1 MDNSYQKTSTQQ
13 LPQHGKNIKRKGLQK
28 LNLRPDTKVPK
39 SLDFNLE
46 GQGTNPLASD
56 NMSLFKQ
63 R

>member
-13 LPQHGKNIKRKGLQK
+13 LPALGSQAKRKGLKK
-28 LNLRPDTKVPK
+28 LALRPDTKVPK

-46 GQGTNPLASD
+46 GSGSDPLAST
-56 NMSLFKQ
+56 NMGLFKQ